1 MARTATAAAPGLC
14 PRPYGCAMAPAPS
27 LPALPG
33 HRGFRRASIVRA
45 TSRQSR
51 RGGPARISTAPVDHA
66 TPPPPPE
73 FDFRGEIAR
82 LASLRSLLAGA
93 PTLRE
98 KLRVVRSEPRVVR
111 FLDGGA
117 GKVLSSLGLDPS
129 EMWLLECL
137 VAAGQEHVLRME
149 FGGEQR
155 RSGLKSAMFMLV
167 GFVEQWEGGGGR
179 DVSEEVK
186 ASVKELVMILGEI
199 EKFYDC
205 VGGIIGC
212 VTPSLAF
219 TLNYV
224 VSIIIRL

>member
-1 MARTATAAAPGLC
+1 M
-14 PRPYGCAMAPAPS
+14 
-27 LPALPG
+27 
-33 HRGFRRASIVRA
+33 
-45 TSRQSR
+45 
-51 RGGPARISTAPVDHA
+51 RISTAPVDYT

-73 FDFRGEIAR
+73 FYFRGEIVR
-82 LASLRSLLAGA
+82 LASLRSRLAGA

-137 VAAGQEHVLRME
+137 VAAGQEHVLGVE
-149 FGGEQR
+149 FCGEQR
-155 RSGLKSAMFMLV
+155 RSWLKSAMFMLV
-167 GFVEQWEGGGGR
+167 RFVEQQWEGGGGR

-205 VGGIIGC
+205 IGGIIG
-212 VTPSLAF
+212 
-219 TLNYV
+219 
-224 VSIIIRL
+224 

>member
-1 MARTATAAAPGLC
+1 M
-14 PRPYGCAMAPAPS
+14 
-27 LPALPG
+27 
-33 HRGFRRASIVRA
+33 
-45 TSRQSR
+45 
-51 RGGPARISTAPVDHA
+51 ISTALVDHT

-82 LASLRSLLAGA
+82 LASLRSRLAGA

-111 FLDGGA
+111 FLDVGA
-117 GKVLSSLGLDPS
+117 GKVVSSLGLDPF

-137 VAAGQEHVLRME
+137 VAAGQEHVLGVE

-167 GFVEQWEGGGGR
+167 RFVEQWESGGGR

-205 VGGIIGC
+205 IGGIIGY